1 MKNKEMEKKLRQPSE
16 VILKS
21 GKTLQE
27 VLELH
32 KKWLDNEEGGER
44 ANLSGEDLSYVN
56 LRGANLSY
64 ANLYGADLT
73 NTKFYS
79 TNLYKAKG
87 DFVGVENIGSR
98 GDTTHYFYK
107 DNRVICGCFSGT
119 MEEFKEKVKETYN
132 EDDREYKEYMMA
144 IEFLKGLAKLYMK

>member
-1 MKNKEMEKKLRQPSE
+1 M
-16 VILKS
+16 
-21 GKTLQE
+21 
-27 VLELH
+27 
-32 KKWLDNEEGGER
+32 
-44 ANLSGEDLSYVN
+44 SYVN

>member
-1 MKNKEMEKKLRQPSE
+1 M
-16 VILKS
+16 
-21 GKTLQE
+21 
-27 VLELH
+27 
-32 KKWLDNEEGGER
+32 WLDNEEGGER
-44 ANLSGEDLSYVN
+44 ADLSFEDLSWVDLEGAN
-56 LRGANLSY
+56 LKGTDLRGANLSY